1 MPMPTRPKRTVSLG
15 ATARNLIGASDTPAA
30 AALSSMNSR
39 RDQLRGGR
47 CVMGALPEIRLGENN
62 ALLLMVLSS
71 VFRSRAWL
79 SRLPRGIRAE
89 NADPERER
97 AQLLERRADPL
108 AGIDDVEVE
117 QILPGPAGERAR
129 LDCRQIPSMRGK
141 IAGTG
146 PGRPGATRPGES
158 EAASCAA
165 KRSGS
170 DGCAARFRR

>member
-1 MPMPTRPKRTVSLG
+1 MPMPTIPKRTVSLG
-15 ATARNLIGASDTPAA
+15 ATARNLIGASETPAA

-62 ALLLMVLSS
+62 ALLLMVLS
-71 VFRSRAWL
+71 
-79 SRLPRGIRAE
+79 RLPRGIRAE

-117 QILPGPAGERAR
+117 QVLPGPAGERAR
-129 LDCRQIPSMRGK
+129 LDLRQIQSMRGK
-141 IAGTG
+141 HAQRAIQ
-146 PGRPGATRPGES
+146 
-158 EAASCAA
+158 
-165 KRSGS
+165 
-170 DGCAARFRR
+170 